1 MAAGDTA
8 RLYHRLTSYSYM
20 PPGVWPMPVDDPL
33 ILQDF
38 VPNDLTRWP
47 TPCKVY
53 PPGLP
58 VVALPR
64 SWPAIE
70 TPATVVLAG
79 QSPGAPGRLDL
90 PTVARLLHLSAGVV
104 RVWQYKDR
112 PLQLFRAA
120 GSAGGR
126 SPFEVYLSAHGVEG
140 VADGV
145 HWYDPVNH
153 ALVVVGPPANGDA
166 TTLVVTGVP
175 WRTGWRYSER
185 GFRHIYWDVG
195 TMLAQALALADSA
208 ALAPRLWTRFP
219 DADVARLVGGRRP

>member
-20 PPGVWPMPVDDPL
+20 PPGVWPTPVDDPL

-140 VADGV
+140 
-145 HWYDPVNH
+145 
-153 ALVVVGPPANGDA
+153 
-166 TTLVVTGVP
+166 
-175 WRTGWRYSER
+175 
-185 GFRHIYWDVG
+185 
-195 TMLAQALALADSA
+195 
-208 ALAPRLWTRFP
+208 
-219 DADVARLVGGRRP
+219 